1 MFHKTLPTL
10 SLVRASL
17 FSRFGISPPFVN
29 PWRNFDMKLSLAFLF
44 IGVFALCFAA
54 GQSKRG
60 SMAGQNSAMSIEDQ
74 QISNGPVAED
84 VSDSNCTIGWSTRVP
99 GTMTL
104 RYGTDPTKMTQTK
117 EAVESNDGR
126 NHHVRLD
133 GLTPD
138 TRYYFRV
145 LNAGEAI
152 GGIGTFQ
159 TVAAGDP
166 PIKSKAII
174 PQ

>member
-1 MFHKTLPTL
+1 
-10 SLVRASL
+10 
-17 FSRFGISPPFVN
+17 
-29 PWRNFDMKLSLAFLF
+29 MKLSLAFLF
-44 IGVFALCFAA
+44 ISVFALCLAA
-54 GQSKRG
+54 GQSKPG
-60 SMAGQNSAMSIEDQ
+60 STVGQNSAMSTQDQ
-74 QISNGPVAED
+74 QISNGPVAEY
-84 VSDSNCTIGWSTRVP
+84 VSDSNCTIGWSTRAP
-99 GTMTL
+99 GTMTV
-104 RYGTDPTKMTQTK
+104 RYGTDPAKMTQTK
-117 EAVESNDGR
+117 EAAAGNDGR

-145 LNAGEAI
+145 LNAGEVI

-166 PIKSKAII
+166 PIKSKAVI

>member
-1 MFHKTLPTL
+1 
-10 SLVRASL
+10 
-17 FSRFGISPPFVN
+17 
-29 PWRNFDMKLSLAFLF
+29 MKLSLAFLF
-44 IGVFALCFAA
+44 FSVFALCLAA
-54 GQSKRG
+54 GQSKSG
-60 SMAGQNSAMSIEDQ
+60 SAVGQNSAMSTEDQ
-74 QISNGPVAED
+74 QISNGPVAEY

-117 EAVESNDGR
+117 EAIKSDDGR

-133 GLTPD
+133 GLAPR

-145 LNAGEAI
+145 LNGREEI
-152 GGIGTFQ
+152 SGIGTFQ
-159 TVAAGDP
+159 TVDAGDA